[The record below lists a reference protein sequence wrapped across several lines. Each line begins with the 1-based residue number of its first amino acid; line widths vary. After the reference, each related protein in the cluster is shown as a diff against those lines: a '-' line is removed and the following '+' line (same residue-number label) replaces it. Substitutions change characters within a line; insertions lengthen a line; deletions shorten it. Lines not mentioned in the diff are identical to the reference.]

1 MLYCHILHKCSYL
14 TLTLAV
20 LLKTKY
26 IDINYGQIFMTD
38 AIKDKEMISTLYDCY
53 ISRVRSN
60 CRCCRQMRRH
70 QMIR

>member
-26 IDINYGQIFMTD
+26 IDINYGQVFMTD
-38 AIKDKEMISTLYDCY
+38 AIKDKEMISTLTTVIFHGSGVIVDDAG
-53 ISRVRSN
+53 R
-60 CRCCRQMRRH
+60 
-70 QMIR
+70 